1 MGYKTTTIAKMMQDI
16 ERNQTYLPAIQRK
29 FVWTAEKMARLMD
42 SIMHDYPFGT
52 FLFWKVTKRSVN
64 DNRYALYKFINT
76 YDERTDNNNELVNLP
91 LLTNDEE
98 PEREITAVLDG
109 QQRLTSLCIIL
120 GKGIT
125 VKTPK
130 TRKNNPN
137 NYLKKDLYFDLNTTA
152 YVPQELRQEQDDA
165 NAEINAFD
173 FLTSEEADK
182 QNASGKT
189 NWYKV
194 KEVVAFPNDVALKTH
209 VRKWDEIPYWNVV
222 KLYQKIMQ
230 EDIINYFE
238 IEDQASMDEVLE
250 IFVRVN
256 SAGTVLSKTDLL
268 FSTVVA
274 SWEHGRE
281 EFDEL
286 LKQVNGIGNGF
297 KFPNDFL
304 LQTSAY
310 LIGLPTALKVEL
322 LKPDNVNKIRQDWEN
337 IKKAILDTVYLLN
350 ELGFNGENISSY
362 NSVEPVVYYRYQFGE
377 KAFDDDSVKIELRKY
392 IVLAHL
398 NQIYG
403 RSTNSTLSIIRN
415 EINKHFQGENKETF
429 KLSWFQ
435 SVKFTGDATLLCSK
449 ETIEKW
455 FDEFEKGPQTFM
467 VLSLLYP
474 NLQYDQVKFHQDH
487 MYPYSAFDHTK
498 ELKNLTLPNGETP
511 NDKKIEEWKKKRNT
525 LANLQLLEG
534 GENQSKKDTSLEY
547 WLVANKATV
556 KYLPDEIDFKLEN
569 FDEFLEKRKKL
580 MVNELVKILGATEDD
595 EASEAET
602 V

>member
-1 MGYKTTTIAKMMQDI
+1 
-16 ERNQTYLPAIQRK
+16 
-29 FVWTAEKMARLMD
+29 
-42 SIMHDYPFGT
+42 MHDYPFGT

-337 IKKAILDTVYLLN
+337 IKKAILDTGV
-350 ELGFNGENISSY
+350 S
-362 NSVEPVVYYRYQFGE
+362 
-377 KAFDDDSVKIELRKY
+377 IE
-392 IVLAHL
+392 
-398 NQIYG
+398 
-403 RSTNSTLSIIRN
+403 
-415 EINKHFQGENKETF
+415 
-429 KLSWFQ
+429 
-435 SVKFTGDATLLCSK
+435 
-449 ETIEKW
+449 
-455 FDEFEKGPQTFM
+455 
-467 VLSLLYP
+467 
-474 NLQYDQVKFHQDH
+474 
-487 MYPYSAFDHTK
+487 
-498 ELKNLTLPNGETP
+498 
-511 NDKKIEEWKKKRNT
+511 
-525 LANLQLLEG
+525 
-534 GENQSKKDTSLEY
+534 
-547 WLVANKATV
+547 
-556 KYLPDEIDFKLEN
+556 
-569 FDEFLEKRKKL
+569 
-580 MVNELVKILGATEDD
+580 
-595 EASEAET
+595 
-602 V
+602 